1 LTIGLNKHILLISSN
16 TYSKEEIME
25 QQYVCQ
31 VCGHVHDEAEH
42 GKFEDLSDNFIC
54 PECGCFKDE
63 YVIM

>member
-1 LTIGLNKHILLISSN
+1 
-16 TYSKEEIME
+16 ME

-31 VCGHVHDEAEH
+31 VCGHVHDEATE
-42 GKFEDLSDNFIC
+42 GRWEELGDNFIC